1 MSNQIVVHND
11 KFSVKVLSF
20 NDAVSFREQMRNRK
34 KIAEKTLEK
43 LEKDIE
49 ALTRGIEN
57 SCEHKWVKVVNVDSR
72 GQQEQYC
79 TVCFKHVILN
89 GSGG

>member
-1 MSNQIVVHND
+1 MSNQIVIHNNN
-11 KFSVKVLSF
+11 FPVKVLSF
-20 NDAVSFREQMRNRK
+20 NEAISSRDQMYNRK

-43 LEKDIE
+43 LEKDME

-57 SCEHKWVKVVNVDSR
+57 SCEHKWVKVVNVDSG

-89 GSGG
+89 G

>member
-43 LEKDIE
+43 LEKDIDC
-49 ALTRGIEN
+49 LLYTSPSPR
-57 SCEHKWVKVVNVDSR
+57 D
-72 GQQEQYC
+72 
-79 TVCFKHVILN
+79 
-89 GSGG
+89 